1 MAMAILITAVLVFA
15 VRGMFLGFAGVIGR
29 VAGIVCGYWAAYSYR
44 YQLAELVA
52 SQASISIP
60 SIVIELLSGVALFF
74 GGMIAGSLVIGGLV
88 KGITGAV
95 PGLKVL
101 ANRESLPSKC
111 AGAVTNSALAV
122 AIVLSGIWGYG
133 LASGDFDHSDPLQQ
147 HANRFGESV
156 FSIVQ
161 KYSNLS
167 LADLDSNSLQL
178 KDLLEPAANSTQSP
192 ALERSPQSSSV
203 RGSAVIHSESNPEK
217 TLSINSTTHIISE
230 AEDDNQQPQRVTS
243 DTIATMLDHQELLG
257 TAQLQ
262 LEENPELLQQILN
275 TPKLKTLLEFL
286 QRDQNADE

>member
-44 YQLAELVA
+44 HQLAEFVA

-60 SIVIELLSGVALFF
+60 GIVIEAVSGFALFF
-74 GGMIAGSLVIGGLV
+74 GGMIAGSLVVAGLF
-88 KGITGAV
+88 KSIAGAV

-101 ANRESLPSKC
+101 ANKGSLPSKC

-133 LASGDFDHSDPLQQ
+133 LASGNFDHSDPLQQ
-147 HANRFGESV
+147 HAKRFGESV

-161 KYSNLS
+161 KYSDLS

-178 KDLLEPAANSTQSP
+178 KNLLAPAANSTQPP

-203 RGSAVIHSESNPEK
+203 RGSAVIRSESNPKK

-230 AEDDNQQPQRVTS
+230 AEDNNQQPQQLAS
-243 DTIATMLDHQELLG
+243 GTIATMLNHQELLG
-257 TAQLQ
+257 KAQQQ

-275 TPKLKTLLEFL
+275 TPQLKTLLEFL

>member
-44 YQLAELVA
+44 HQLAEFVA

-60 SIVIELLSGVALFF
+60 GIVIEAVSGFALFF
-74 GGMIAGSLVIGGLV
+74 GGMIAGSLVVAGLF
-88 KGITGAV
+88 KSIAGAV

-101 ANRESLPSKC
+101 ANKGSLPSKC

-133 LASGDFDHSDPLQQ
+133 LASGNFDHSDPLQQ
-147 HANRFGESV
+147 HAKRFGESV

-161 KYSNLS
+161 KYSDLS

-178 KDLLEPAANSTQSP
+178 KNLLAPAANSTQPP

-203 RGSAVIHSESNPEK
+203 RGSAVIRSESNPKK

-230 AEDDNQQPQRVTS
+230 AEDNNQQPQQLVS
-243 DTIATMLDHQELLG
+243 GTIATMLNHQELLG
-257 TAQLQ
+257 KAQQQ

-275 TPKLKTLLEFL
+275 TPQLKTLLEFL

>member
-44 YQLAELVA
+44 HQLAEFVA

-60 SIVIELLSGVALFF
+60 GIVIEAVSGFALFF
-74 GGMIAGSLVIGGLV
+74 GGMIAGSLVVAGLF
-88 KGITGAV
+88 KSIAGAV

-101 ANRESLPSKC
+101 ANKGSLPSKC

-133 LASGDFDHSDPLQQ
+133 LASGNFDHSDPLQQ
-147 HANRFGESV
+147 HAKRFGESV

-161 KYSNLS
+161 KYSDLS

-178 KDLLEPAANSTQSP
+178 KNLLAPAANSTQPP

-203 RGSAVIHSESNPEK
+203 RGSAVIRSESNPEK

-230 AEDDNQQPQRVTS
+230 AEDNNQQPQQLAS
-243 DTIATMLDHQELLG
+243 GTIATMLNHQELLG
-257 TAQLQ
+257 KAQQQ

-275 TPKLKTLLEFL
+275 TPQLKTLLEFL